1 MYFSK
6 LELKGALRA
15 VLFCVGLELPSV
27 PRLMGTC
34 DRGDF
39 QLTKM
44 EESDYNEMYTIIAT

>member
-6 LELKGALRA
+6 LELKGPGRA
-15 VLFCVGLELPSV
+15 VLFPVGLELPNV

-34 DRGDF
+34 DLEDF

-44 EESDYNEMYTIIAT
+44 EENYYNEMYTITAI